1 MEAEIDATP
10 GFAAMTGVL
19 TAGEHTARLQLLRE
33 GRTVEFEQLPLR
45 VHADLASAEEE
56 EEQLA
61 EQENPEAIAFSVE
74 QQWTAGML
82 AAEVGQRDVS
92 RRVAVA
98 GTFATPPGAE
108 ARVSSGFDGRLLAPE
123 GEALPRIGQQV
134 QAGDLLAIVEV
145 PLGVGDLAAL
155 RGNSFAWHEHEHELL
170 LREFDLQAQRLHAEQ
185 DAELAQ
191 TEIDFAQTRM
201 VRMEQL
207 AARELATQRE
217 LESARQAVVEAEL
230 HRKSALQL
238 LETLAEIG
246 QRLED
251 LRQEHAEGEIAV
263 QPLRYEL
270 RAPISGVIEQAL
282 PVAGAAVSAGE
293 ELFCIVDPSRLWL
306 SLHVPER
313 HVPALASKTEVH
325 IRLAADPQELLQLT
339 ADLNGQRVHTAQ
351 QLDPQSR
358 TLAVHYEVDSRQGAL
373 RAGMYA
379 DAQLGLDLRE
389 GVVAIPASAIV
400 QQDGLSVAFVQLDGE
415 HFEKRVLELGVRDGD
430 WVEVLQGLRLGDRVV
445 TRGAYLVRLA
455 GSAPDSFGHGHV
467 H

>member
-1 MEAEIDATP
+1 MDFAPPVAGREARFLAHFTDLASGAPIASGKVRLLVGASGRESEVVEAEIDATP
-10 GFAAMTGVL
+10 GFAALTGVL

-56 EEQLA
+56 EHQLA

-108 ARVSSGFDGRLLAPE
+108 ARVSSSFDGRLLAPE

-191 TEIDFAQTRM
+191 TE
-201 VRMEQL
+201 ME
-207 AARELATQRE
+207 ELKTGVDKM
-217 LESARQAVVEAEL
+217 SSWVAVVE
-230 HRKSALQL
+230 KK
-238 LETLAEIG
+238 T
-246 QRLED
+246 
-251 LRQEHAEGEIAV
+251 
-263 QPLRYEL
+263 
-270 RAPISGVIEQAL
+270 
-282 PVAGAAVSAGE
+282 
-293 ELFCIVDPSRLWL
+293 SR
-306 SLHVPER
+306 S
-313 HVPALASKTEVH
+313 
-325 IRLAADPQELLQLT
+325 
-339 ADLNGQRVHTAQ
+339 
-351 QLDPQSR
+351 
-358 TLAVHYEVDSRQGAL
+358 
-373 RAGMYA
+373 
-379 DAQLGLDLRE
+379 
-389 GVVAIPASAIV
+389 
-400 QQDGLSVAFVQLDGE
+400 
-415 HFEKRVLELGVRDGD
+415 
-430 WVEVLQGLRLGDRVV
+430 
-445 TRGAYLVRLA
+445 A
-455 GSAPDSFGHGHV
+455 GSARRSLRPRCRS
-467 H
+467 